1 MRSSHSLSFAFS
13 VAGAAMLSLGVAE
26 PAAAAPESLCA
37 NYRTGQLL
45 VAERCP
51 VGTKKQTL
59 GVLLTRAIPKGATVY
74 GVIGGRY
81 VARGGEETYLAM
93 SSLPARTT
101 PVFDEESDIQVT
113 NTAACAADSNC
124 LTAEESDVAS
134 TCTGTAAN
142 PTAPKGKVC
151 IYPVTRLNAKF
162 LVGFHVLEGANGNA
176 PAPASFSTGF
186 RLGWESESEGETSVE
201 AVWAYTAP

>member
-1 MRSSHSLSFAFS
+1 MRSAIAFALAGSVIFSLAL
-13 VAGAAMLSLGVAE
+13 VT
-26 PAAAAPESLCA
+26 PARAAPESICA
-37 NYRTGQLL
+37 NYRTGQLV

-59 GVLLTRAIPKGATVY
+59 GLLLTRAIPKGATVY

-81 VARGGEETYLAM
+81 VARGGEETFVAM
-93 SSLPARTT
+93 ESLPARTT

-113 NTAACAADSNC
+113 STAACASDSNC

-134 TCTGTAAN
+134 VCTGTAAN

-162 LVGFHVLEGANGNA
+162 LVGFHVLEGSNGNA

-186 RLGWESESEGETSVE
+186 RLGWESEGAGETSVE